1 MATLRFTI
9 PNNLDARSVAH
20 NALRATENYAMGAI
34 VNTAKA
40 KAYQFALPN
49 YIPPL
54 TRDEELRFHDG
65 ELPRNSIIFKFP
77 FASTTNPDGVYEII
91 LIGAEISAMRNNT
104 IVSTPLVGRKGTV
117 KEFIAAQDYKIEISG
132 NLRRSEY
139 YPQYTRDESYSRAY
153 PIEMLREFVK
163 LIEAQ
168 DLISVANVFLNSLGI
183 KKLVLNQ
190 HSFQPSQKFQNL
202 QPFRFSFIS
211 DEEIDLYN
219 VSNA

>member
-1 MATLRFTI
+1 MATLRFNI

-54 TRDEELRFHDG
+54 TRDEELRFHDR

-139 YPQYTRDESYSRAY
+139 QYSREETYSRAY

-163 LIEAQ
+163 LIETQ
-168 DLISVANVFLNSLGI
+168 DLIEIGNVFLNSLGI
-183 KKLVLNQ
+183 TKVVLER
-190 HSFQPSQKFQNL
+190 HSFQQSDKFQNM
-202 QPFRFSFIS
+202 QPFRFSFVS
-211 DEEIDLYN
+211 DEDIDLYN
-219 VSNA
+219 VRNA